1 MTQAERTAAAPSTQ
15 QWPAAK
21 VQLWD
26 IERLIPYARNAKQH
40 SATQIAQLAAS
51 MREWG
56 FTMPILAAEDGTII
70 AGHGRVMAARLLEWT
85 KLPVMV
91 AKGWTD
97 AQRRAYVLADNRLA
111 ESPWDD
117 ELLAVELDAL
127 AADKFDMSLLGFTN
141 DEMDALAKAGE
152 FGPGT
157 AGDQGDLSILQPII
171 CPHCGGEVP
180 RK

>member
-1 MTQAERTAAAPSTQ
+1 MGQTVKAPAPASG

-26 IERLIPYARNAKQH
+26 IDKLIPYARNAKQH

-56 FTMPILAAEDGTII
+56 FTMPVLAAEDGTII

-85 KLPVMV
+85 KLPVMI

-127 AADKFDMSLLGFTN
+127 ANGKFDMSLLGFTN
-141 DEMDALAKAGE
+141 
-152 FGPGT
+152 
-157 AGDQGDLSILQPII
+157 
-171 CPHCGGEVP
+171 
-180 RK
+180 

>member
-1 MTQAERTAAAPSTQ
+1 MDQPVKTAPASPH
-15 QWPAAK
+15 WPAAK
-21 VQLWD
+21 VALWD
-26 IERLIPYARNAKQH
+26 IEKLIPYARNAKQH
-40 SATQIAQLAAS
+40 SATQVAQLAAS

-56 FTMPILAAEDGTII
+56 FTMPVLAAEDGTII
-70 AGHGRVMAARLLEWT
+70 AGHGRVLAARQLDWK
-85 KLPVMV
+85 KLPVMI
-91 AKGWTD
+91 AKGWTE

-141 DEMDALAKAGE
+141 DEMDALAKAGD
-152 FGPGT
+152 FGPGSSD
-157 AGDQGDLSILQPII
+157 DQGDLSRLQPIV

-180 RK
+180 RP